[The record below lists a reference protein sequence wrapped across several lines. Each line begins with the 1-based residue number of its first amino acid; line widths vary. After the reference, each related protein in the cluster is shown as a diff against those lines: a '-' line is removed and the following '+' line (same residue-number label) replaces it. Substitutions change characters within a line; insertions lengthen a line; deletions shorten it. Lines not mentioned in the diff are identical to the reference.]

1 MTEADPKTDLH
12 RYLRGAREAL
22 LWKLDG
28 LSEYDIRRPLTL
40 TGTSLHTPLP
50 IEADSPGHQS
60 DQNAL
65 NALKCLFAAC
75 SALCL

>member
-1 MTEADPKTDLH
+1 MRQRPAPLWVLMPCGTLPGMTEADPKTDLH

-28 LSEYDIRRPLTL
+28 LSEYDIRRS
-40 TGTSLHTPLP
+40 G
-50 IEADSPGHQS
+50 
-60 DQNAL
+60 QNAL

-75 SALCL
+75 SAPCL